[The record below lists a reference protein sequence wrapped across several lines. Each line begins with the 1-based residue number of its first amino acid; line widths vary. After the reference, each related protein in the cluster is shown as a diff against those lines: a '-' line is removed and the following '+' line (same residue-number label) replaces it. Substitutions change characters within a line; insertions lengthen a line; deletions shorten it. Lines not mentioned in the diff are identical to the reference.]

1 MARIVYSSG
10 PGGSEAP
17 REPAAS
23 AEARTSA
30 EPASQQV
37 RVRRER
43 VGRRGKTVSIAAP
56 LALTR
61 DDALKLLRH
70 LKRHCG
76 SGGTIRPADGSA
88 FALEIQGDHADT
100 LVAEL
105 VALGYRAR
113 RCGG

>member
-1 MARIVYSSG
+1 VARVVYSSG
-10 PGGSEAP
+10 PGGSESTRDTAS
-17 REPAAS
+17 S

-37 RVRRER
+37 RVRCER
-43 VGRRGKTVSIAAP
+43 VGRRGKTVSVAAP

-61 DDALKLLRH
+61 DDALKLLRR
-70 LKRHCG
+70 LKRRCG
-76 SGGTIRPADGSA
+76 SGGTIRQSDGPA

-100 LVAEL
+100 VVAEL

-113 RCGG
+113 RSGG